1 MKLGWAFGAMLYEI
15 NALPFTFTG
24 STNTRNDAQ
33 AAASDSSSLWR
44 NLFIVAAVAAAAAL
58 VGLAVVVTNNRR
70 NRQQYAQLGL
80 ELGNTGGAAA
90 SAKV

>member
-24 STNTRNDAQ
+24 GSTNTRNNAQ
-33 AAASDSSSLWR
+33 AAAASPLWR
-44 NLFIVAAVAAAAAL
+44 NLFIVAAVAAVAAL
-58 VGLAVVVTNNRR
+58 VSLAVVVRNNRR
-70 NRQQYAQLGL
+70 DRQQYAQLGL
-80 ELGNTGGAAA
+80 ELADTGGAAA